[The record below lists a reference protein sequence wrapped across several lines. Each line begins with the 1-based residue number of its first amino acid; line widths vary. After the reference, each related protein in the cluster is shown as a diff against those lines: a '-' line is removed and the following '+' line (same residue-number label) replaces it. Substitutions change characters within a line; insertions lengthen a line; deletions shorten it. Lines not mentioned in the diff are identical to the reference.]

1 MDFSRG
7 LEVCSMSSIKSSQ
20 EASPLQSTRQML
32 DDLDALMERML
43 SLPVGDNEELPP
55 LPRDILK
62 TPALSASLTL
72 LDEPEPPHESSPLL
86 DEVEESEE
94 EEELASPRPRDQQL
108 SPKTYFTP
116 EPLPEE
122 DSAEEDSADEDFKE
136 ASPALE
142 KYYSESVEEELPP
155 PLIQR
160 SPTLISSS
168 TFSKSPT
175 VSIKPT
181 GKPGIGPFLTGLWLQ
196 PLVWVNQVFDH
207 GTDFLGPLG
216 PGMRSE
222 KGRTFLGLVGLV
234 CLSLAGAW
242 FLKDQMGWPR

>member
-62 TPALSASLTL
+62 TPALGASLTL
-72 LDEPEPPHESSPLL
+72 LDEPEPLHDHGRLL
-86 DEVEESEE
+86 EEVEESD
-94 EEELASPRPRDQQL
+94 EEELASPRPRDEQL

-122 DSAEEDSADEDFKE
+122 DPANDDFNE
-136 ASPALE
+136 ARPVLE
-142 KYYSESVEEELPP
+142 KYYSESVEDELPP
-155 PLIQR
+155 PLIHR
-160 SPTLISSS
+160 SPTLTPSSI
-168 TFSKSPT
+168 FSKSPPVPT
-175 VSIKPT
+175 VSPS
-181 GKPGIGPFLTGLWLQ
+181 IGPILTGLCFQ
-196 PLVWVNQVFDH
+196 PLVWVNQFFDH

-216 PGMRSE
+216 QGMRSE